1 MISIDKTAKIS
12 ALCDI
17 EDSVKGS
24 KIIIGA
30 NSVIDSFVKIKPA
43 GGLGDL
49 IIGEKVII
57 NAGCVIYTGNGI
69 IMGNN
74 ISVASNCTFAP
85 TNHQFIDKNKLINHQ
100 GFCQSK
106 GGIIIEDDVWIG
118 ANCVILDGA
127 IIRRGAVIGAGS
139 TVRGEITEYTINV
152 GNPLRIIQ
160 HRK

>member
-1 MISIDKTAKIS
+1 MINIDKTAKIS
-12 ALCDI
+12 PLCDI

-57 NAGCVIYTGNGI
+57 NSGCVIYTGNGI

-85 TNHQFIDKNKLINHQ
+85 TNHQFIDKNKLINQQ

-139 TVRGEITEYTINV
+139 IVRLEIPEYSVNV